1 MVGHPK
7 ARREEGRVLVLVGYT
22 PFAGHAIGKVGS
34 SASREAARL
43 TAPGSPAASIVPNM
57 HGFRFTTENAAQ

>member
-1 MVGHPK
+1 
-7 ARREEGRVLVLVGYT
+7 VLVLVGYT